1 MGKVAKI
8 LLATA
13 VVSAFSGFADAA
25 SIGLAMKPTPVE
37 QHLMNKGVK
46 IVQAF
51 PSASGLKAI
60 VADNGKDRRLFYV
73 TPDGKSLLSGMVF
86 DTAGNNITTSDMS
99 RAGVTDAVGTGA
111 KTLSD
116 AQLES
121 IWDRAGKLRWVLEG
135 SPSAKKVVYVFFD
148 PNCPYCHRLWTT
160 LRSAV
165 QGGKVQV
172 RWLPVA
178 ILKDD
183 SKNLAAAIYEAKNS
197 SQAMAQMVNR
207 QLQPVRV
214 SDAANKNV
222 AYNLLLL
229 RDTGYT
235 GVPTIFFRSGGKI
248 RSAMGALSEQELA
261 TILQ

>member
-1 MGKVAKI
+1 MGKVTKI

-13 VVSAFSGFADAA
+13 VMAAFSGFAVAA
-25 SIGLAMKPTPVE
+25 SNDLVMKPTPVE
-37 QHLMNKGVK
+37 QHLMSKGVK
-46 IVQAF
+46 VVKAF

-60 VADNGKDRRLFYV
+60 VADNGKDKRLFYV
-73 TPDGKSLLSGMVF
+73 TPDGKSLITGMVF
-86 DTAGNNITTSDMS
+86 DTVGNNITTNDMS
-99 RAGVTDAVGTGA
+99 RAGVTDTGGA

-121 IWDRAGKLRWVLEG
+121 VWARAGKLKWVPDG

-160 LRSAV
+160 MRSAV
-165 QGGKVQV
+165 QSGKVQV

-183 SKNLAAAIYEAKNS
+183 SKNLAAAIYEAKNP

-207 QLQPVRV
+207 QLQPVRI
-214 SDAANKNV
+214 SDAVNKSV

-235 GVPTIFFRSGGKI
+235 GVPTIFFRSGGKV
-248 RSAMGALSEQELA
+248 RSGMGALNEQELA

>member
-8 LLATA
+8 LLASA
-13 VVSAFSGFADAA
+13 VVAAFSGFAVAA
-25 SIGLAMKPTPVE
+25 PSGQVMKPTPVE
-37 QHLMNKGVK
+37 QHLMSKGVK

-60 VADNGKDRRLFYV
+60 VADNGKDKRLFYV
-73 TPDGKSLLSGMVF
+73 TPDGKSLITGMVF
-86 DTAGNNITTSDMS
+86 DSVGNNISTNDMS
-99 RAGVTDAVGTGA
+99 RAGVTDAGGT

-121 IWDRAGKLRWVLEG
+121 VWARAGKLNWVLEG
-135 SPSAKKVVYVFFD
+135 SPAAKKVVYVFFD

-160 LRSAV
+160 MRSAV
-165 QGGKVQV
+165 QSGKVQV

-183 SKNLAAAIYEAKNS
+183 SKNLAAAIYEAKNP

-207 QLQPVRV
+207 QLKPVRI
-214 SDAANKNV
+214 SDAVNKSV

-235 GVPTIFFRSGGKI
+235 GVPTIIFRSGGKI
-248 RSAMGALSEQELA
+248 RSAMGALNEQELA